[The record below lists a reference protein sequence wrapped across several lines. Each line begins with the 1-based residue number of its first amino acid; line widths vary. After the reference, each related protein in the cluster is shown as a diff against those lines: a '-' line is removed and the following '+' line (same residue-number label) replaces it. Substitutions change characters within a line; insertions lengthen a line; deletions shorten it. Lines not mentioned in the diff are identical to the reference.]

1 MSIKPDSFANSL
13 GKETALEKRDLLT
26 NSDFFFLDLLVYRIM
41 FRVIFLAGQLFLFLG
56 INIQDAILIDS
67 FAVWVCSDSRPKNS
81 GFCDLAK
88 TM

>member
-41 FRVIFLAGQLFLFLG
+41 FRVIFLAGQLFFF
-56 INIQDAILIDS
+56 S
-67 FAVWVCSDSRPKNS
+67 WY
-81 GFCDLAK
+81 
-88 TM
+88 

>member
-26 NSDFFFLDLLVYRIM
+26 NSDFFFSWLIGVQNYVQGD
-41 FRVIFLAGQLFLFLG
+41 FSSWPTIFFLG